1 MPLFGRPHVSS
12 RYRQQPGRTAALLLL
27 AVTFCVTALF
37 AGGAFDSE
45 VDLSEGSTAILSP
58 EEAAAQAAA
67 DDDGGN
73 TALLALLGLLL
84 LVGGVLLL
92 QFALPSRRE
101 RRRLAR
107 ETRTGAPEP
116 PPVVAG
122 PEPVGVRRRM
132 PYADSDPTLVLTP
145 IAPPPAPAP
154 PLCRCGAP
162 IHEPL
167 VLIDPACPP
176 APPPAPTPTPEPVP
190 APVAVP
196 VPVSVPV
203 AVPVSENPVPV
214 PTTPPTPAPALR
226 RVGARIGHTA
236 SVRMSAVAP
245 VSTPR

>member
-1 MPLFGRPHVSS
+1 MTN

-37 AGGAFDSE
+37 ASGAFDSE
-45 VDLSEGSTAILSP
+45 ADLSEGSTAILSP
-58 EEAAAQAAA
+58 EEAAAQAAT
-67 DDDGGN
+67 DDDGGS

-107 ETRTGAPEP
+107 EARTVAPEP
-116 PPVVAG
+116 VN
-122 PEPVGVRRRM
+122 VRRQM
-132 PYADSDPTLVLTP
+132 PYVDPTPTLVLAP
-145 IAPPPAPAP
+145 IAPPPVPPPAP
-154 PLCRCGAP
+154 EPHLCRCGAP

-176 APPPAPTPTPEPVP
+176 SPAPVPTPTPEPV
-190 APVAVP
+190 A
-196 VPVSVPV
+196 VPV

-214 PTTPPTPAPALR
+214 PTTPPTPAPAQR